1 MDWKTFIRQYQYP
14 LVGGIIGLL
23 IALFL
28 LHFGILKTL
37 LTMAS
42 IILGMYAAIY
52 LKRTGLLD
60 QLLK

>member
-28 LHFGILKTL
+28 IHFGILKTL
-37 LTMAS
+37 LTMAF
-42 IILGMYAAIY
+42 IILGMNAAIY

>member
-28 LHFGILKTL
+28 IHFGILKTL
-37 LTMAS
+37 LTMAF
-42 IILGMYAAIY
+42 IILGMCTAIY

-60 QLLK
+60 QLFK

>member
-28 LHFGILKTL
+28 IHFGILKTF
-37 LTMAS
+37 LTMAF

-52 LKRTGLLD
+52 LKRKGLLD